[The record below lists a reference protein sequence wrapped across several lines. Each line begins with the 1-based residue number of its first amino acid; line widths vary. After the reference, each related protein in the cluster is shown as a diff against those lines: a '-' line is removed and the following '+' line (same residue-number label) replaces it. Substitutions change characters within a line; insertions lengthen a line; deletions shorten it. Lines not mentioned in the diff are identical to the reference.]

1 MANTRV
7 YTGADGSI
15 TLSAGQG
22 AEGDAAN
29 AVITAF
35 DTISVGR
42 VQNVRVEV
50 QSAVKAYHEIGQR
63 YATELRP
70 GNVTVRGTIGRA
82 MINGAMLRLLLGEA
96 ANGRPKAS
104 WAQPS
109 FNITLL
115 AENAAQPGVRNTLTL
130 HDVKLESW
138 VYAMPEDEFLAEALT
153 FQALYVTVADEG

>member
-1 MANTRV
+1 MANTKV

-22 AEGDAAN
+22 TEGDAAQ

-35 DTISVGR
+35 DTIAVGR
-42 VQNVRVEV
+42 VQNVRVEIR
-50 QSAVKAYHEIGQR
+50 SEIRPYHEIGQR

-96 ANGRPKAS
+96 ADGRPAAS

-115 AENAAQPGVRNTLTL
+115 LENAAQPGVRNTLTL

-138 VYAMPEDEFLAEALT
+138 VYDLPEDDFVAESVA
-153 FQALYVTVADEG
+153 FQALYATVADEG

>member
-1 MANTRV
+1 MANTKV

-22 AEGDAAN
+22 LEGDAAQ

-35 DTISVGR
+35 DTIAVGR
-42 VQNVRVEV
+42 VQNVRVEIR
-50 QSAVKAYHEIGQR
+50 AEIRPYHEIGQR

-96 ANGRPKAS
+96 ADGRPAAS

-115 AENAAQPGVRNTLTL
+115 LENAAQPGVRNTLTL

-138 VYAMPEDEFLAEALT
+138 VYDLPEDDFVAESVA
-153 FQALYVTVADEG
+153 FQALYATVADEG